1 MKEYKLINNLYP
13 FSFILLRILII
24 SFLNMPMKNSVNF
37 YFDNCSITEI
47 AYDLSNNSLL
57 TKLNATEHLK

>member
-1 MKEYKLINNLYP
+1 
-13 FSFILLRILII
+13 
-24 SFLNMPMKNSVNF
+24 
-37 YFDNCSITEI
+37 SITEI